1 MAPSVEPRRKSS
13 SSNGDEKESPPNLR
27 RSGRA
32 RKPRVL
38 DGEESIV
45 NPPPKTN
52 GTKSPPTQNGDSVR
66 RNPKRKASEVFD
78 VPDYL
83 LEASLEAW
91 NENER
96 EDWPSW
102 TEVESDPVSSRM
114 FSAQKA
120 DLRNRLSC

>member
-1 MAPSVEPRRKSS
+1 MAPSVEPERKSLP
-13 SSNGDEKESPPNLR
+13 NGDEKDSPPNLR

-38 DGEESIV
+38 DGEKETIA
-45 NPPPKTN
+45 NLPPKTS
-52 GTKSPPTQNGDSVR
+52 GSKSPPVQNGESVR

-102 TEVESDPVSSRM
+102 TEVESDPVSS
-114 FSAQKA
+114 
-120 DLRNRLSC
+120 